1 MSLLSEKD
9 TQYLR
14 GEFAKLG
21 NTVKLILFLQEEE
34 CPSCDDARTLL
45 EEAASLSEKLELVTY
60 NITRD
65 KAQAAAYNVDTAP
78 TVAIEG
84 TADYGIRFRG
94 TPSGYEF
101 SSLVE
106 DIIDVGSGGDTSLS
120 AETRDAL
127 SRLKGPVHIQVFVTP
142 SCPYCPRAVR
152 TAHMMAMASDKVTA
166 DMVMANE
173 FPELSSRYNVMAV
186 PKIVLNDDLSF
197 EGSIPEEDYITF
209 VTKAAG

>member
-9 TQYLR
+9 TKYLR
-14 GEFAKLG
+14 DEFAKLG
-21 NTVKLILFLQEEE
+21 NTVKLVLFLQEDE

-45 EEAASLSEKLELVTY
+45 EETAGLSEKLELVTY
-60 NITRD
+60 DLARD
-65 KAQAAAYNVDTAP
+65 PERAAAYNVDTAP

-84 TADYGIRFRG
+84 TADLGVRFRG

-106 DIIDVGSGGDTSLS
+106 DIIDVGSGDTSLS
-120 AETRDAL
+120 AETKDAL

-152 TAHMMAMASDKVTA
+152 TAHMMAMESDKVTA

-186 PKIVLNDDLSF
+186 PKIVLNEDLSF

-209 VTKAAG
+209 VTKAAA